1 MSIVITCPR
10 YFSEVDNLKQLI
22 TKKDYSIELVTPKGQ
37 GFDAREMK
45 KNLKNSKIA
54 VIGDDEIND
63 DVIDSCPNLELIV
76 KWGVG
81 TDNIN
86 ISTNFPQV
94 LNSPGDI
101 YIDVAE
107 HAIYLIGSL
116 LKQIPY
122 IHKELLINTEWNKPI
137 GSRLRNKNLG
147 FIGFGKIAQ
156 YTTKL
161 LKPFEVNIFY
171 YDPYSEKLDNSV
183 AQKKDLEFLQK
194 TSDILV
200 VTASL
205 TKETRHL
212 INKQFFNNLEKKPYI
227 VNISRGQIINE
238 EDLIYAL
245 DKGIISGCALDV
257 FEKEPVI
264 DKNPLKNFNN
274 VIFSTHNASNTL
286 EANNSVN
293 QQVTDTLLKWFSE
306 QN

>member
-22 TKKDYSIELVTPKGQ
+22 MHTDYSVELITPKGQ
-37 GFDAREMK
+37 GFDAKEMK
-45 KNLKNSKIA
+45 KNLQNSNIA

-63 DVIDSCPNLELIV
+63 DVINSCPNLELII

-86 ISTNFPQV
+86 ISTNFPTV
-94 LNSPGDI
+94 LNTPGDI

-107 HAIYLIGSL
+107 HTIYLIGSL
-116 LKQIPY
+116 LKQIPH

-147 FIGFGKIAQ
+147 FIGFGRIAQ
-156 YTTKL
+156 YTAKL

-171 YDPYSEKLDNSV
+171 YDPYSDKLENSIAQEKE
-183 AQKKDLEFLQK
+183 LEFLQK
-194 TSDILV
+194 NSDILII
-200 VTASL
+200 TANL
-205 TKETRHL
+205 TKKTRHL
-212 INKQFFNNLEKKPYI
+212 LNKEFFNNLEKKPHI
-227 VNISRGQIINE
+227 VNVSRGQIINE
-238 EDLIYAL
+238 EDLVYAL
-245 DKGIISGCALDV
+245 DKKLVSGCALDV
-257 FEKEPVI
+257 FEKEPL
-264 DKNPLKNFNN
+264 KKENPLKNFSN
-274 VIFSTHNASNTL
+274 VILSTHNASNTS

-293 QQVTDTLLKWFSE
+293 KQVTDTLLQWFSE

>member
-10 YFSEVDNLKQLI
+10 YFSEVENLNELI
-22 TKKDYSIELVTPKGQ
+22 MNKEYPVELITPKGQ
-37 GFDAREMK
+37 GFDAKEMK
-45 KNLKNSKIA
+45 KNLRNSKIA
-54 VIGDDEIND
+54 VVGDDEIND
-63 DVIDSCPNLELIV
+63 DVINSCQKLELII

-86 ISTNFPQV
+86 ISTNSPKV
-94 LNSPGDI
+94 LNTPGDI

-107 HAIYLIGSL
+107 HVIYLIGSL

-122 IHKELLINTEWNKPI
+122 IHKQLLVNTEWNKPI
-137 GSRLRNKNLG
+137 GTRLMNKNLG
-147 FIGFGKIAQ
+147 FIGFGSIGQ
-156 YTTKL
+156 YTAKL
-161 LKPFEVNIFY
+161 LKPFGVNIFY
-171 YDPYSEKLDNSV
+171 YDPYSDKSDNSI
-183 AQKKDLEFLQK
+183 ALKKDLKFLQK

-205 TKETRHL
+205 TKETRNL
-212 INKQFFNNLEKKPYI
+212 VNKQFFNKLEKKPYI
-227 VNISRGQIINE
+227 VNVSRGQIINE

-245 DKGIISGCALDV
+245 DQDLISGCALDV

-264 DKNPLKNFNN
+264 DGNPLRSFNN

-293 QQVTDTLLKWFSE
+293 QQVTNTLLKWISE
-306 QN
+306 